1 MQSAQALN
9 DDKEEIW
16 LPSAP
21 TGATSSPAG
30 ITPTTSEIILY
41 PDLPLPRDSQN
52 TFLHSFQTT
61 FTKSFCPRVAG
72 EKVAILDR
80 HLIDKVPVST
90 LCDEEQFRPT
100 VFCRWLKQ
108 FFENEAAAFGLAPRA
123 DKQVEAREQRI
134 AFLRAS

>member
-1 MQSAQALN
+1 MLPLALLGN
-9 DDKEEIW
+9 IIRTRDCPHHE
-16 LPSAP
+16 
-21 TGATSSPAG
+21 
-30 ITPTTSEIILY
+30 SEIIAHLE
-41 PDLPLPRDSQN
+41 LSLPRDSQN